1 MKRYEDTALTAEERA
16 EALVA
21 EMTVEEAA
29 SQLRYDAPAI
39 PRLGIPA
46 YNWWNEALHGVAR
59 SGTATV
65 FPQAIG
71 LAAMFDTDTL
81 KTAAEIVSTEARAKY
96 NGYQKRG
103 DTGIYKGLTFW
114 SPNINIFRDP
124 RWGRGHETY
133 GEDPYLTAE
142 CGKAYVEGLQGNG
155 PVLRAAACAKHFAVH
170 SGPENMRHSFDA
182 VIGKKDLYETY
193 LPAFEALVRDA
204 HVEGIMGAYNRVNG
218 EPACASPALQEIL
231 REWGFDG
238 YFVSDCGAISDFHAF
253 HHITANAVDS
263 AAIALKNGCD
273 VNCGGCYAQILTA
286 YEEGLVS
293 EDDIRRACVHLMRTR
308 IRLGMFDG
316 GTEYDDIP
324 YSVVAC
330 DDHKDIAWQCALES
344 MVLLKNNG
352 ILPLDEE
359 KISTIAVIGPNANS
373 RTALEGNYMGTADRY
388 ITFLEGIQ
396 DRFPGRV
403 ITAPGAHLYKL
414 RSENCNNDGDHDR
427 LAEALEA
434 AVCADVVIACV
445 GLDASIEGEEG
456 DASNEYAAGDKRSL
470 LLPES
475 QRVLL
480 RALKETGKPLIVLC
494 AAGSAINTEIDADA
508 LLHVWYPGQM
518 GGEAAASIL
527 FGDFA
532 PSGKLPVTFYEDT
545 EKLPDFTD
553 YSMKNRTYRYTQ
565 DNILYPFGYGLTYG
579 TVLVKALSYENGIAS
594 VTVQNPG
601 DVRCDDVIELY
612 LHDNAPCAVPYY
624 SLCGFA
630 RISLAPGQE
639 KTVAVE
645 IPTTAFLSVDED
657 GIRAVRGTQYT
668 LYAGTHQPDA
678 KSEALTGTKCLS
690 FTINF

>member
-1 MKRYEDTALTAEERA
+1 MKRYEDKTLSAEERA
-16 EALVA
+16 VALVE

-39 PRLGIPA
+39 PRLGISA

-59 SGTATV
+59 SGVATV

-71 LAAMFDTDTL
+71 LAAMFDTETL
-81 KTAAEIVSTEARAKY
+81 KTAAEIISTEARAKY
-96 NGYQKRG
+96 NGYQKHG

-133 GEDPYLTAE
+133 GEDPFLTAA
-142 CGKAYVEGLQGNG
+142 CGNAFVRGLQGDG
-155 PVLRAAACAKHFAVH
+155 PTMRAAACAKHFAVH
-170 SGPENMRHSFDA
+170 SGPENIRHAFDA
-182 VIGKKDLYETY
+182 VISKKDLNETY
-193 LPAFEALVRDA
+193 LPAFESLVKES

-218 EPACASPALQEIL
+218 EVACASPTLQEKL

-238 YFVSDCGAISDFHAF
+238 YFVSDCGAINDFHAF
-253 HHITANAVDS
+253 HHVTATAIDS
-263 AAIALKNGCD
+263 AALALKNGCD
-273 VNCGGCYAQILTA
+273 VNCGSCYAQLMVA
-286 YEEGLVS
+286 YEEGLVT
-293 EDDIRRACVHLMRTR
+293 EEEIRRACVHLMRTR
-308 IRLGMFDG
+308 IRLGMLDG
-316 GTEYDDIP
+316 ETPYDDIP
-324 YSVVAC
+324 HTVIAC

-352 ILPLDEE
+352 ILPLDED
-359 KISTIAVIGPNANS
+359 KISAIAVIGPNANS

-403 ITAPGAHLYKL
+403 FYAPGSHLYKL
-414 RSENCNNDGDHDR
+414 RSENCNNDSDHDR
-427 LAEALEA
+427 LAEAIETAL
-434 AVCADVVIACV
+434 CADVVIACV

-480 RALKETGKPLIVLC
+480 QALKDTGKPLIVLC
-494 AAGSAINTEIDADA
+494 AAGSAINTEVDSDA

-532 PSGKLPVTFYEDT
+532 PSGKLPVTFYRDT
-545 EKLPDFTD
+545 DKLPDFTD
-553 YSMKNRTYRYTQ
+553 YAMTGRTYRYTQ

-579 TVLVKALSYENGIAS
+579 TLLVKALSYENGIAS
-594 VTVQNPG
+594 VTLENPG
-601 DVRCDDVIELY
+601 SERVDDVIELY
-612 LHDNAPCAVPYY
+612 LHDNAPCAVPYH
-624 SLCGFA
+624 SLCGFS
-630 RISLAPGQE
+630 RVTLAPAQT
-639 KTVAVE
+639 KTVDIA
-645 IPTTAFLSVDED
+645 IPESAFTSVDED
-657 GIRAVRGTQYT
+657 GVRAIRGSVYT
-668 LYAGTHQPDA
+668 LYAGTHQPDPL
-678 KSEALTGTKCLS
+678 SERLSQSACLS
-690 FTINF
+690 VVITR

>member
-1 MKRYEDTALTAEERA
+1 MKKYKDRTLSAEARA
-16 EALVA
+16 AALVA

-29 SQLRYDAPAI
+29 SQLRYHAPAI
-39 PRLGIPA
+39 PRLGISA

-59 SGTATV
+59 SGVATV

-71 LAAMFDTDTL
+71 LAAMFDPGIL
-81 KTAAEIVSTEARAKY
+81 KNAAEIIGTEARAKF
-96 NGYQKRG
+96 NGYQKHG

-133 GEDPYLTAE
+133 GEDPYLTAV
-142 CGKAYVEGLQGNG
+142 CGDAFVCGLQGEG

-170 SGPENMRHSFDA
+170 SGPENIRHSFDA
-182 VIGKKDLYETY
+182 TVSQKDLWETY
-193 LPAFEALVRDA
+193 LPAFEMLVRKSG
-204 HVEGIMGAYNRVNG
+204 VEGIMGAYNRVNG
-218 EPACASPALQEIL
+218 EPACASPMLQEKL
-231 REWGFDG
+231 RSWGFDG

-253 HHITANAVDS
+253 HHVTATAIDS
-263 AAIALKNGCD
+263 AALALKNGCD
-273 VNCGGCYAQILTA
+273 VNCGSCYAQIMTA
-286 YEEGLVS
+286 YEEGLVT
-293 EDDIRRACVHLMRTR
+293 EEDIRTACMHLMRTR
-308 IRLGMFDG
+308 IRLGMLDDG
-316 GTEYDDIP
+316 TPYDDIP
-324 YSVVAC
+324 HTVIAC
-330 DDHKDIAWQCALES
+330 DDHKDLAWQCALES
-344 MVLLKNNG
+344 MVLLENNG

-359 KISTIAVIGPNANS
+359 KVTSIAVIGPNADS

-396 DRFPGRV
+396 DRFSGRV
-403 ITAPGAHLYKL
+403 YYAPGSHLYKL
-414 RSENCNNDGDHDR
+414 RSENCNNDSDHDR
-427 LAEALEA
+427 LAEAIECA
-434 AVCADVVIACV
+434 MCADVIVACV

-480 RALKETGKPLIVLC
+480 KALKDTGKPLITVC
-494 AAGSAINTEIDADA
+494 AAGSAINTEVNADA

-518 GGEAAASIL
+518 GGEALSAIL

-532 PSGKLPVTFYEDT
+532 PSGKLPVTFYRDT

-579 TVLVKALSYENGIAS
+579 KIRIRALGYNNGIAS
-594 VTVQNPG
+594 VTVENPG
-601 DVRCDDVIELY
+601 SERVDDVLQLY
-612 LHDNAPCAVPYY
+612 LHDDAPCAVPFHA
-624 SLCGFA
+624 LCGFT
-630 RISLAPGQE
+630 RISLAPGQT
-639 KTVAVE
+639 KTVDMV
-645 IPTTAFLSVDED
+645 ISPDAFTSVDEH
-657 GIRAVRGTQYT
+657 GVRAARGKNYI

-678 KSEALTGTKCLS
+678 LSVKLSGTDCLS
-690 FTINF
+690 CCIAR